1 MSRAF
6 STPARHRPNKPLPNL
21 TGDKKTGK
29 AALNTFA
36 ELAAFFKKEEPKP
49 PAPPPAPAVPERV
62 RAVPVRVRAVPA
74 VAPAVVAALP
84 VAPAAAGGLTPV
96 GQIQP
101 SGRWP
106 VQAKPIRVNGHVV
119 LPCVTTTWRAAQ
131 WGRPKTAR
139 GATCYATPDM
149 WVSRYWPRVGTVHTP
164 SGRALPV
171 YLRTV

>member
-1 MSRAF
+1 M
-6 STPARHRPNKPLPNL
+6 HRTLI
-21 TGDKKTGK
+21 
-29 AALNTFA
+29 AALLVAT
-36 ELAAFFKKEEPKP
+36 AAF
-49 PAPPPAPAVPERV
+49 ATA
-62 RAVPVRVRAVPA
+62 
-74 VAPAVVAALP
+74 
-84 VAPAAAGGLTPV
+84 APAAADVSAPTPPPSV
-96 GQIQP
+96 GITPPGQIQP

-119 LPCVTTTWRAAQ
+119 LPCVTTTWRSQ
-131 WGRPKTAR
+131 VWNRPKTPR